1 MASDGRILNR
11 PAHSPDTPR
20 PLRSG
25 KSEVNIYPNPT
36 VSDGTDQDKNYVTG
50 QELYNLTTTYP
61 S

>member
-11 PAHSPDTPR
+11 PTHSPDTAR
-20 PLRSG
+20 PLRIG
-25 KSEVNIYPNPT
+25 KSEVNVNPNPT
-36 VSDGTDQDKNYVTG
+36 VSDGTDQDKNCVSD